1 MDPETQARIEALL
14 EVAGLATAHREGG
27 KEAAG
32 GAASA
37 AGGKALTD
45 PEVLKHLTR
54 CGGYYCNFLCELK
67 MIMIK
72 FQFCVLRLGRGGR
85 GSNSDEEG
93 GGLGSCCGGRGR

>member
-54 CGGYYCNFLCELK
+54 WVFYS
-67 MIMIK
+67 
-72 FQFCVLRLGRGGR
+72 QF
-85 GSNSDEEG
+85 EG
-93 GGLGSCCGGRGR
+93 EME